1 MKNDIRK
8 SDVQPTPYQGV
19 VIVESEVKQKIAQFN
34 ALIGWFIENNQLSK
48 AVDNLN
54 EIKTGAII
62 SELVFKLA
70 IKNKT
75 F

>member
-1 MKNDIRK
+1 MKNEVRK
-8 SDVQPTPYQGV
+8 SDLQPTPYQDV
-19 VIVESEVKQKIAQFN
+19 VVVESEVKQKIAQFN
-34 ALIGWFIENNQLSK
+34 TLIGWFIENNQLSK
-48 AVDNLN
+48 AVDSLN